1 MSTGRSNNPLYDERG
16 QFIVNVP
23 GAAGNATQPQE
34 PAAPPTTYESLKGL
48 ISGLGDDAQI
58 GLNIPVVNPAAEAEQ
73 NRLLADLAEAS
84 EATPFFTPAMAP
96 FVTGLSPT
104 QEMALL
110 AGVSGIGS
118 YQPYLDLASSYYS
131 DAGAT
136 ADQLSGLADT
146 ASGLGAA
153 ATGAAQPSVGLGMGL
168 ASDIAGIAG
177 GLEAGGAKAFDPTS
191 VSDFM
196 SPFTQDV
203 IDQSL
208 ADIQRESDIARN
220 RQRAEATRAGG
231 FGGSR
236 AAVMDAELDRATLEQ
251 KAQTAAELRRAGFES
266 AASRAQK
273 AFEDQQARFLSA
285 NQLGLG
291 SLAEAG
297 RLGLGAGELGL
308 KGITT
313 GLAGTELGAGIL
325 GDAGGMFS
333 DLGGAQS
340 DLAAR
345 VSGLGALDIETLT
358 ALGGLEAG
366 AEQRLNEALYGDQLA
381 AIMDPY
387 KAIQIRSDILKGV
400 PYTQTALSVGSRPP
414 TPQPNTGAALTGAG
428 IAALGYGLENLGRGQ
443 NG

>member
-1 MSTGRSNNPLYDERG
+1 MSQFNPDFSQYA
-16 QFIVNVP
+16 QQ
-23 GAAGNATQPQE
+23 AAQKPQ
-34 PAAPPTTYESLKGL
+34 TTYESLKDL
-48 ISGLGDDAQI
+48 ITGLGDDAQI

-73 NRLLADLAEAS
+73 NQLLADLKEAS
-84 EATPFFTPAMAP
+84 SATPFYTPEMKDYVA
-96 FVTGLSPT
+96 GLSPI
-104 QEMALL
+104 QEMALT
-110 AGVSGIGS
+110 AGVGGIGS

-136 ADQLSGLADT
+136 ADQLSGLAST
-146 ASGLGAA
+146 ASGLGAG
-153 ATGAAQPSVGLGMGL
+153 ATGAVQPSVGLGMGL
-168 ASDIAGIAG
+168 ASDITGIAG
-177 GLEAGGAKAFDPTS
+177 GLEAGGAQAFDPSS
-191 VSDFM
+191 VSNFM
-196 SPFTQDV
+196 SPYTQDV
-203 IDQSL
+203 IDSSL

-266 AASRAQK
+266 AAARAQK
-273 AFEDQQARFLSA
+273 AFEDQQNRFLGA

-325 GDAGGMFS
+325 GDASGMYS
-333 DLGGAQS
+333 SLGGAQS
-340 DLAAR
+340 DLGAR
-345 VSGLGALDIETLT
+345 ISGLGSLDIETLS

-366 AEQRLNEALYGDQLA
+366 AQQNMLDALYGDKMA

-428 IAALGYGLENLGRGQ
+428 IAALGYGLENLGR
-443 NG
+443 

>member
-1 MSTGRSNNPLYDERG
+1 MSEFSFDPSQYA
-16 QFIVNVP
+16 QQ
-23 GAAGNATQPQE
+23 AAQKPQ
-34 PAAPPTTYESLKGL
+34 TTYESLRGL
-48 ISGLGDDAQI
+48 IGGLGKDAQI

-73 NRLLADLAEAS
+73 NRLLAELKEISEDPDLRFY
-84 EATPFFTPAMAP
+84 TPEMAP

-110 AGVSGIGS
+110 AGVGGIGS

-136 ADQLSGLADT
+136 ADQLSGLAGT
-146 ASGLGAA
+146 ASGLSAA
-153 ATGAAQPSVGLGMGL
+153 ATSAAQPSVGLGMGL
-168 ASDIAGIAG
+168 ASDIANIAG
-177 GLEAGGAKAFDPTS
+177 GLEAGGAKSYDPS
-191 VSDFM
+191 DVSGFM
-196 SPFTQDV
+196 NPFE
-203 IDQSL
+203 DQVVQRALS
-208 ADIQRESDIARN
+208 DIQTESDKARQQ
-220 RQRAEATRAGG
+220 RRAEAAAAGA

-236 AAVMDAELDRATLEQ
+236 AGAVEAQLDRATLEQ
-251 KAQTAAELRRAGFES
+251 QAQTAAELRRAGFES
-266 AASRAQK
+266 AAGRAQK
-273 AFEDQQARFLSA
+273 AFEDQQNRFLGA

-333 DLGGAQS
+333 GLGGAQS

-366 AEQRLNEALYGDQLA
+366 AEQRLNEALYGDLFSRIQ
-381 AIMDPY
+381 DPF

-400 PYTQTALSVGSRPP
+400 PYAQTALSVGSRPP

-443 NG
+443 ND